1 MPPQGSS
8 KGEDLRRL
16 LALAAVRALIGGIAL
31 SAIATMPV
39 LCVRAQSPVAAA
51 RPNVPL
57 PDESAGIDAIAQTLI
72 ATFDQV
78 DIVALGEAH
87 DRQID
92 SDLRLALIRNPEFPT
107 KARAIVIECGSTTE
121 QATLDDYIQG
131 RSVPTAR
138 LAQVWKTTRNG
149 DGFCNA
155 PMYSEFLAAVRDV
168 NSRLPADVRIR
179 VFGGEP
185 GPGDDRSTVDVLR
198 KQVLEKYEK
207 ALVIYGSA
215 HFYLTGPADYLAS
228 MGDAD
233 IAARLNVEHPGRTL
247 AVIPIGGLARPGA
260 IKADVEPDFA
270 KFDRAI
276 KTQVRPVLLSLQ
288 RAPFRDLSASEFL
301 GRTLTTCGGPEG
313 CRSVFKGSS
322 LTLGQMADAVVYVG
336 R

>member
-1 MPPQGSS
+1 M
-8 KGEDLRRL
+8 RL
-16 LALAAVRALIGGIAL
+16 LALAAERSLIGRIAL
-31 SAIATMPV
+31 SAIATIPV
-39 LCVRAQSPVAAA
+39 LAAAGVRAQSPVSAT
-51 RPNVPL
+51 RPNVRL
-57 PDESAGIDAIAQTLI
+57 PDESAGIDAIARTLI

-87 DRQID
+87 NRQVD
-92 SDLRLALIRNPEFPT
+92 ADLRLALIRTPEFPT
-107 KARAIVIECGSTTE
+107 KARAIVIECGSTTA
-121 QATLDDYIQG
+121 QATLDDYIRG

-138 LAQVWKTTRNG
+138 LAHVWKATRNG

-155 PMYSEFLAAVRDV
+155 PMYREFLAAVRDI
-168 NSRLPADVRIR
+168 NTRLPADARIR

-198 KQVLEKYEK
+198 QQVLEKHEK

-233 IAARLNVEHPGRTL
+233 IAARLNVEYPGRTL
-247 AVIPIGGLARPGA
+247 AVIPIGALARPGA

-276 KTQVRPVLLSLQ
+276 KTQVRPVLLSLH

-301 GRTLTTCGGPEG
+301 GRTLTTCRGAEG
-313 CRSVFKGSS
+313 CRSVFNGSS